1 MVITRFSPYMRK
13 IKIETMKKIL
23 IFLIL
28 AGILAGCYPE
38 FRNDFTY
45 TTVAFSPVTGGLTTS
60 GELGRS
66 VVKDEGL
73 KLDVGVYLAGVLE
86 NKSERW
92 VKFSIDPSLLAG
104 TSYTLLPAD
113 YYTLSN
119 TSKFVIPS
127 GSFIGK
133 ITVKLDSTKFL
144 NDRKAV
150 GYNYAIP
157 LRLTE
162 SSADSILSIQNTKIL
177 VVKYINHFEGFYD
190 NTGSFKTYD
199 VTGKQINAGSIS
211 NVIEAKTVFID
222 TVLTNGV
229 TNMTGLDNLMKVVVR
244 PDKSVYYKKL
254 PNQPKDLTPKNIA
267 PIASLVSTSYVS
279 SWEKLEAIRDGYNPT
294 SSSDKTGGAYGNWNS
309 ANIERWVQYD
319 FAQAYKLSQ
328 SDVYWWTD
336 GGGILFPNYCKL
348 EYWDLATQAFLP
360 VPNPVG
366 LGVLGNQY
374 NITTFDNIITT
385 KIRMSFKNSVQS
397 VGILEWKLWGVSVPV
412 TLEQAPILNVIPQGA
427 NTYDEVTDTYTL
439 NYKVT
444 YEALDYYTI
453 VSTSMKWRNRIRD
466 KVNEWRR

>member
-1 MVITRFSPYMRK
+1 MVIIRFSPLMRK

-28 AGILAGCYPE
+28 GSILAGCYSE
-38 FRNDFTY
+38 FRNDYPY
-45 TTVAFSPVTGGLTTS
+45 TTVAFSAVTGGLTTS

-86 NKSERW
+86 NKTERW
-92 VKFSIDPSLLAG
+92 VKFTIDPTLLAG

-113 YYTLSN
+113 FYTLSN
-119 TSKFVIPS
+119 PNTFTIPS
-127 GSFIGK
+127 GSFIGRVT
-133 ITVKLDSTKFL
+133 IKLDSTKFL

-150 GYNYAIP
+150 DYNYAIP
-157 LRLTE
+157 IRLTE
-162 SSADSILSIQNTKIL
+162 TSADSILSIQKTKIL
-177 VVKYINHFEGFYD
+177 VVKYINHYEGFYD
-190 NTGSFKTYD
+190 NVGTFTTFNVSGT
-199 VTGKQINAGSIS
+199 QINAGTIQ
-211 NVIEAKTVFID
+211 NVLEAKTVFID

-229 TNMTGLDNLMKVVVR
+229 TNMIGLDNLMKVVVR
-244 PDKSVYYKKL
+244 SDKSVYLGKQ

-267 PIASLVSTSYVS
+267 PLASLLSTDFVST
-279 SWEKLEAIRDGYNPT
+279 WEKLEAIRDGYNPT

-309 ANIERWVQYD
+309 PNIERWVQYD
-319 FAQAYKLSQ
+319 FPQAYKLSQ

-336 GGGILFPNYCKL
+336 GGGILFPDYCTLK
-348 EYWDLATQAFLP
+348 YWDLVTQTWLP

-397 VGILEWKLWGVSVPV
+397 VGILEWKVWGVSVPV
-412 TLEQAPILNVIPQGA
+412 TLEQAPILDVIPQGT
-427 NTYDEVTDTYTL
+427 NTYDEATDTYTL